1 MKLDNQALKCHKQLR
16 VYDFPI
22 DLYSKH
28 VSIYIGKNIAEAA
41 AGAEFEYKGL
51 DLSDLKGGAGG
62 YAIRAT
68 NDGHM
73 ANIIL
78 LSLDAAKSDNLL
90 VICAHESVHVS
101 WDILGGVGIE
111 ITPDNHEAQAYLMD
125 HIFGACKWAIEHYIK
140 TYKLKIKL

>member
-1 MKLDNQALKCHKQLR
+1 MKLDNEALKCHKQLR

-28 VSIYIGKNIAEAA
+28 VSIYVGKTIKEAA
-41 AGAEFEYKGL
+41 AGAMFEYKGL
-51 DLSDLKGGAGG
+51 DLSDIKEGAGG

-68 NDGHM
+68 NKGLM

-78 LSLDAAKSDNLL
+78 ISIDAAKTDNLL
-90 VICAHESVHVS
+90 VICAHESVHIS
-101 WDILGGVGIE
+101 WDILYGVGVHLE
-111 ITPDNHEAQAYLMD
+111 AENHEAQAYLVD
-125 HIFGACKWAIEHYIK
+125 HIFGACKYAIEHYIK